1 MAGSF
6 AFVLFA
12 AGFIGTGLLAIPVL
26 SGSTAYALAVFTGLK
41 GTLAEK
47 PKYRPTFYA
56 VIVLATAAGVA
67 MNLLHIDVI
76 SALLDTAVFNG
87 VVAPPLMILIALL
100 GSDKGHAEAG

>member
-1 MAGSF
+1 M
-6 AFVLFA
+6 
-12 AGFIGTGLLAIPVL
+12 
-26 SGSTAYALAVFTGLK
+26 
-41 GTLAEK
+41 
-47 PKYRPTFYA
+47 
-56 VIVLATAAGVA
+56 IVLATAAGVA